1 MEVPSAVD
9 ARAGVQAPFREGHFL
24 EEDVVQGHGA
34 VNDAAD
40 GGKGG
45 ATVANE
51 SFDLGAVADIA
62 ALDDYCCSLVVE
74 VIDEVLD
81 VFLGHTAPG
90 GKNDGLRP
98 LACKPAGHGAT
109 ESSCTACNEV
119 RC

>member
-9 ARAGVQAPFREGHFL
+9 ARAGIQAPFGEGHFL
-24 EEDVVQGHGA
+24 EEDVVQSHGA
-34 VNDAAD
+34 VDDAAD

-51 SFDLGAVADIA
+51 SFDLGAIADIA
-62 ALDDYCCSLVVE
+62 ALDDYCCPLVVE
-74 VIDEVLD
+74 VIDEILD
-81 VFLGHTAPG
+81 VFLGHTTPG